1 VTEGTPERENGRQP
15 VGLVVVGLSY
25 HTAALEKRERAT
37 YSARELPEVLRSLR
51 TSGAR
56 EAVVLS
62 TCNRTEFYLVGPHEE
77 SVDAVSAILSE
88 RLGESSAPY
97 LVARRDREAVA
108 HLFRVAA
115 GLDSMVLGEAQVAGQ
130 VRAAWEGAREHS
142 STVLNR
148 AFQTAA
154 LVGHRVREETNIG
167 RGAASVSSA
176 AVQLAKQIFGSL
188 LGVRAMVLG
197 AGDMADLA
205 LKSLASEGV
214 TTAIVSS
221 RTAETAAALAERHLA
236 RAVPLTDVWT
246 ELAEIDLLVTGTS
259 SETPVVTR
267 DRLAPA
273 LRSRR
278 DRPLFILDIAV
289 PRDVAPDVGR
299 LDNVFLYDIDDLKA
313 VVASSLERRRSEL
326 PAAERVVQE
335 EVTRFWN
342 WLGSLSAVP
351 TLTEFRGQMDRI
363 REREL
368 ALAMKKLGHL
378 TPEQRTA
385 FDQFSR
391 ALMNKFL
398 HEPSV
403 KLREAAAQQG
413 GLETVD
419 AVRYLFGLPGSEG
432 EPERGS
438 GRTHDNE
445 SK

>member
-1 VTEGTPERENGRQP
+1 MSERDNGSQP

-25 HTAALEKRERAT
+25 HTAALEKRERVT
-37 YSARELPEVLRSLR
+37 YSALELPEVLQALR
-51 TSGAR
+51 MSGAR

-62 TCNRTEFYLVGPHEE
+62 TCNRTEFYLVGHEE
-77 SVDAVSAILSE
+77 DSVHAVSTILSE

-97 LVARRDREAVA
+97 LVTRRDREAAA

-130 VRAAWEGAREHS
+130 VRSAWESAREHS

-148 AFQTAA
+148 VFQTAA
-154 LVGHRVREETNIG
+154 LVSHRVREETSIG

-176 AVQLAKQIFGSL
+176 AVQLARQIFGSL

-221 RTAETAAALAERHLA
+221 RTADTAALLAERHLA
-236 RAVPLTDVWT
+236 RAVPLADVWT

-259 SETPVVTR
+259 STAPVVTR
-267 DRLAPA
+267 DMLEPA

-289 PRDVAPDVGR
+289 PRDVAPDVRR

-313 VVASSLERRRSEL
+313 VVESSLERRRSEL
-326 PAAERVVQE
+326 PAAERIVQE
-335 EVTRFWN
+335 EVARFWS

-378 TPEQRTA
+378 TPEQRSA

-403 KLREAAAQQG
+403 KLREAAGQQG
-413 GLETVD
+413 SLETVD
-419 AVRYLFGLPGSEG
+419 AVRYLFGLTGSEG
-432 EPERGS
+432 EPGKRDAGTT
-438 GRTHDNE
+438 RDNE
-445 SK
+445 KK